1 MIEMPHACRATIT
14 RQSILLTIKS
24 SGVLVTHLIG
34 LQRIRGWSRPEVLNL
49 GLLDWVG
56 NPVS

>member
-14 RQSILLTIKS
+14 KQSILLNIKS
-24 SGVLVTHLIG
+24 PGVLITHLIG
-34 LQRIRGWSRPEVLNL
+34 LQRIRGWSRAEVLNL